1 MKKLLLL
8 VIVIGPAFLFGRAQA
23 ADPLP
28 LQLEDAQAFRHVL
41 ETGDWLILG
50 RLTMAPDSS
59 TGNTD
64 SFSVATTGGAFDD
77 PIVLTNRVIHTPGTD
92 YTVTETGVPTDLTSF
107 CTLGQDDTTISC
119 AGTGLADASYTI
131 EVEYRMGWDAY
142 QSSEVFVRL
151 VEADPATIL
160 AERSSPNGTYTLAGL
175 YLTSSDVATLG
186 ITWGDSDILLNAL
199 ASPNLWDT
207 PADVAAVI
215 MWDSSADADA
225 TETALTAEL
234 QQYLVELEQ
243 ADPAVSS
250 GYYVTPAGI
259 TLAGAVVATRAFSL
273 IQTAVPRAFVSYEVN
288 PFPTAV
294 ATAAKSLVDGIESD
308 ISASAAYVN
317 FQAIHPAFGG
327 LFTFVVSV
335 IVAAGL
341 WMSTKSMPVAGGG
354 WWVVITAGWLLFAL
368 PFQLVFIIL
377 ALLLAAGFMWIGK
390 AVFE

>member
-1 MKKLLLL
+1 MMKLLLL
-8 VIVIGPAFLFGRAQA
+8 AAVIVAAFLMGKAQA
-23 ADPLP
+23 ADPLT
-28 LQLEDAQAFRHVL
+28 LQITDAQVFRHVL
-41 ETGDWLILG
+41 ETDDWLVLG
-50 RLTMAPDSS
+50 RLYKAPDSS

-64 SFSVATTGGAFDD
+64 SFTVTTTSGAFDD

-294 ATAAKSLVDGIESD
+294 ATASRSLVVAIETQVANTTTF
-308 ISASAAYVN
+308 IN
-317 FQAIHPAFGG
+317 FQAVHPASGG
-327 LFTFVVSV
+327 LFTFIISV
-335 IVAAGL
+335 AVAAGL
-341 WMSTKSMPVAGGG
+341 WVQTRSMPVVGGA
-354 WWVVITAGWLLFAL
+354 WWVVITAGWLIFAL
-368 PFQLVFIIL
+368 PFQLVFITMAGII
-377 ALLLAAGFMWIGK
+377 ALGFMWVGK
-390 AVFE
+390 AVYE